1 MIIDNSNL
9 YGRYENDGKLE
20 IEKHNMA
27 LWEKRKKDL
36 NVKITGI

>member
-27 LWEKRKKDL
+27 FVGKKKKRFKC
-36 NVKITGI
+36 